1 MQALTLLRVQA
12 HANRMANHRLHAA
25 MAVLSPADLHA
36 PRTSFFPTLMA
47 SLNHV
52 LAVSTAKAKAERTL
66 TLEIDDEAFERV
78 YGFASHPVP
87 ATRGRRLAVRVVSQ
101 FGDESTKVLD
111 L

>member
-1 MQALTLLRVQA
+1 MLDDDYDG
-12 HANRMANHRLHAA
+12 ANFVVRQVFFCGGDADEFDKFKRG
-25 MAVLSPADLHA
+25 LS
-36 PRTSFFPTLMA
+36 T
-47 SLNHV
+47 

-66 TLEIDDEAFERV
+66 KLEIDDEAFERV

-101 FGDESTKVLD
+101 FGEESTKVLV